1 MRLWFF
7 SRGKYDTLTPEKTKE
22 WSIMAF
28 LALILVS
35 GGIVVVGCLDERRR
49 RN

>member
-1 MRLWFF
+1 MVHWLQ
-7 SRGKYDTLTPEKTKE
+7 KNKKE

-49 RN
+49 RG

>member
-1 MRLWFF
+1 M
-7 SRGKYDTLTPEKTKE
+7 
-22 WSIMAF
+22 MAF

-49 RN
+49 RSQSGPEGA